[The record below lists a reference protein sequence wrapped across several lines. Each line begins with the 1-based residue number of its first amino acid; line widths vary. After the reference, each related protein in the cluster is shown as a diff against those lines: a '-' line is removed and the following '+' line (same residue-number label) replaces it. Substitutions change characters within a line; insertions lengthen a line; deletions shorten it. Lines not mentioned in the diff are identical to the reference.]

1 MTEILDSITII
12 LTAVTS
18 WLTDVLQMFF
28 AEPIIIILL
37 IIPLAVYLIFV
48 VIGIVKS
55 IFR

>member
-37 IIPLAVYLIFV
+37 IIPLVVYLIFT
-48 VIGIVKS
+48 VIGIIKS
-55 IFR
+55 IFK